1 MKLSLLLRKI
11 LNNKGISLIAKS
23 LILIVLVSCNGD
35 DANVA
40 RGNEVN
46 TTNLE
51 GVNINMATFDMSPEE
66 ITIVELPQR
75 AISRP
80 ETTTGIPHVQIGVEP
95 VAEVNEELIR
105 RVFSIPGIENQ
116 TSVVGGSHGM
126 WLTEEIIVFEPNFI
140 GGREFGHIHDDGS
153 LHIFLEPSRSFEAVE
168 KGWATYHPFA
178 LEGREGWE
186 GFVLLY
192 TPQTMEELDWTFQ
205 LILDGF
211 NYVTGQNLMAADY
224 E

>member
-1 MKLSLLLRKI
+1 MSLLKRKI
-11 LNNKGISLIAKS
+11 FVGERIKFMFIL
-23 LILIVLVSCNGD
+23 LILMFLTSCGGD
-35 DANVA
+35 DSNVS
-40 RGNEVN
+40 GSSEVN
-46 TTNLE
+46 NTNLE
-51 GVNINMATFDMSPEE
+51 GVNINLATIDMSPEE
-66 ITIVELPQR
+66 ITVVELPQR

-80 ETTTGIPHVQIGVEP
+80 ESTTGIPHVQIGVEAVP
-95 VAEVNEELIR
+95 EVNEELIR

-126 WLTEEIIVFEPNFI
+126 WLTEDMIVFEPNFI